1 LAIMANID
9 NLSAAL
15 ELREVQAAARTLG
28 FESVTLE
35 VRTREDIV
43 AAMEAL
49 KKRAD
54 ALYVVIDGLTISNNT
69 RINIL
74 ALGAQVPTMYGRRD
88 MLETGG

>member
-1 LAIMANID
+1 
-9 NLSAAL
+9 
-15 ELREVQAAARTLG
+15 
-28 FESVTLE
+28 
-35 VRTREDIV
+35 
-43 AAMEAL
+43 MEAL